1 MSVNGQ
7 KLGLALGIFAGLWH
21 VVWSFLVAVG
31 FAQPLVDW
39 IFRLHFISPYHS
51 VGEFSLGTALVLI
64 IVTAVIG
71 YIAGRVLGFIWNWV
85 VRQ

>member
-31 FAQPLVDW
+31 LAQPLVDW
-39 IFRLHFISPYHS
+39 IFRLHFISPYYS
-51 VGEFSLGTALVLI
+51 VGEFNLGTAVVLV
-64 IVTAVIG
+64 IVTSVLG
-71 YIAGRVLGFIWNWV
+71 YVVGRVLAFVWNKV
-85 VRQ
+85 VR